1 MLQHRFFHRLT
12 HLGPLGPIAGA
23 VHVAALA
30 QGADGAGLTTS
41 ASPGLA
47 YDGGITIKHGEKYGK
62 MMQKPCNVSEFVYV
76 CWE

>member
-1 MLQHRFFHRLT
+1 MKWKVKAMFQTTNQISISIPRLTKPHRMLQHRFFHRLT

-30 QGADGAGLTTS
+30 QGANGAGLATS

-47 YDGGITIKHGEKYGK
+47 
-62 MMQKPCNVSEFVYV
+62 
-76 CWE
+76 